1 MTKKETILVVC
12 VGLLGVL
19 GLIFGVNKYYEN
31 QKLKAELKNARID
44 ILTLLDEYLKT
55 HNQTLPESVKKQIVH
70 LKELYSGTDEKVALE
85 FRAVEEL
92 IGQGKDELALQTL
105 VKIVENLLKTQ
116 LKDELKDKRTA
127 LDKLLDMA
135 RKRNLISEDTY
146 SLAKLLKD
154 NRNALTHELAVKLD
168 DETKVSMFVGG
179 ISIIYELEGI
189 PNE

>member
-189 PNE
+189 PND